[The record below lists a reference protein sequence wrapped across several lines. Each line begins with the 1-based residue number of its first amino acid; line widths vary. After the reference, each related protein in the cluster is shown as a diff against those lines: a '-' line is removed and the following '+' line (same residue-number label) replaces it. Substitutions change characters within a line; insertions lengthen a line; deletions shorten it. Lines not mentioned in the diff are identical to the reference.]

1 MRTVHFIL
9 RNLFVVCGLLLS
21 FNLSAQSNKVDSID
35 IHVLLYPDGSASI
48 HENWHIQIREN
59 ITEWYLVQGN
69 LGEIEITD
77 FSVSDETGK
86 KFILEEEWDVDR
98 SRSEKAGKCGI
109 VDKGSDGY
117 ELCWESEPPVR
128 ILIQFLTK

>member
-1 MRTVHFIL
+1 MRVLEKEKKAHNFGSNIYIYKSMRTVHFIL

-86 KFILEEEWDVDR
+86 KFILEEEWDL
-98 SRSEKAGKCGI
+98 S
-109 VDKGSDGY
+109 
-117 ELCWESEPPVR
+117 
-128 ILIQFLTK
+128 LIHI